1 MAQSRYNASLRNAP
15 VGTLADNGPADV
27 ISLIAD
33 DPSTAQVSTITVDS
47 ASNSTQYDIT
57 VQGEALAYTS
67 DSSATTA
74 EIAAGLA
81 AAIKA
86 SGVAASGLNVSVAS
100 NVVTLTSLYAGATF
114 TVSSD
119 EGDLTVATGT
129 AADQADPLAFGA
141 LAIYDS
147 ADPKYGKAFR
157 TANLA
162 ARTRTITAGGT
173 EEDSLTI
180 AGNVQIGGV
189 SWSFVTN
196 TASSATLT
204 SIGEAIR
211 DAINAV
217 MPANTVIATADTGVV
232 TLTSEVV
239 GVPFEVTAVV
249 YGAST
254 LTITVG
260 GDSYVHGDDAAQV
273 AAGIVLRG
281 YRHEVS
287 ASGTANVGGSE
298 TADIVRRGRIHVA
311 TAEQVA
317 PGKPVYVDLATGASF
332 RASAASGYIEL
343 PAYRFRWH
351 DAPSASVGVLDL
363 T

>member
-1 MAQSRYNASLRNAP
+1 
-15 VGTLADNGPADV
+15 
-27 ISLIAD
+27 
-33 DPSTAQVSTITVDS
+33 
-47 ASNSTQYDIT
+47 
-57 VQGEALAYTS
+57 
-67 DSSATTA
+67 
-74 EIAAGLA
+74 
-81 AAIKA
+81 
-86 SGVAASGLNVSVAS
+86 
-100 NVVTLTSLYAGATF
+100 VVTLTSLYAGASF
-114 TVSSD
+114 TVSTSD
-119 EGDLTVATGT
+119 AKLTVATGT
-129 AADQADPLAFGA
+129 AADQADPLSFGA

-147 ADPKYGKAFR
+147 ANPRYGKAFK

-173 EEDSLTI
+173 EEDSLPVTGVI
-180 AGNVQIGGV
+180 LLGGKAY
-189 SWSFVTN
+189 WFAT
-196 TASSATLT
+196 TTGSSATLT

-217 MPANTVIATADTGVV
+217 MPASTVVATADTGVV

-239 GVPFEVTAVV
+239 GVPFEVTCYVA
-249 YGAST
+249 GAST